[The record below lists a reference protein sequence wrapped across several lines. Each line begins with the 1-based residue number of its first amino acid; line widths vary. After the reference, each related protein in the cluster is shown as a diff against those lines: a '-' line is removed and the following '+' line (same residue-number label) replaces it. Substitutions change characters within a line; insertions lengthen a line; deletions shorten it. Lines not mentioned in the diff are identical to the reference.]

1 MHLNQKKRPFISL
14 RYKTILTVLLIVVV
28 TMICFFIYFYRYSCD
43 KAVERYDEQTVI
55 LRDNLVNNISYYVTN
70 CAKSARSIYYNDSV
84 MKLLTNPNSNF
95 VNGETRDSNEIFSY
109 LLSIYASVPSAVQVQ
124 LSAYRLERSFL
135 LTTYDLAHYLRIVPG
150 LSYEQEYPQSV
161 RPSIDGSIRI
171 QNSHR
176 MTSYDHFVSN
186 VASRNQYVFTVQ
198 IPLYILPNADNMVGM
213 LSVDISTRYI
223 ENSCSFGS
231 SSETEVYITT
241 QDGAII
247 YAPNEARIGETL
259 DEPWVREDISSTEN
273 DIYTRAGMEVST
285 RAFGSSYY
293 TWRIYV
299 VSPMSAITRD
309 ALNSQIALMALFLLA
324 LLLIAM
330 ALFGEMLCV
339 VSPLNRMTLFFNQN
353 RNCSQYN
360 LKARLADQ
368 IHYHANDEIGVL
380 IQTIDNM
387 LENIDQHM
395 EREYKMQ
402 LATRNSE
409 LRALQAQI
417 NPHFIYNTLQ
427 FIAGRIL
434 ENGDVESYNTI
445 ASFGQMLHYA
455 MNMDESI
462 TSVGQEV
469 DYVRRYLELQALR
482 NDHRLNFAIEAAPG
496 TMELM
501 IPKMTLQPMAENAII
516 HGMLFDKTDSRIV
529 IRLEKGSEFF
539 SLTFVNNGERADEEK
554 MRVQMERA
562 RGFREKYAQ
571 ISRDAGS
578 FAQLLQN
585 VQIDEDVRGQDG
597 SSHHIGLGNV
607 YVRFLLQYDGQ
618 CELNMRINERQETE
632 VSLRVPLSCMHA
644 GLHKDGGVSFEDSDC

>member
-1 MHLNQKKRPFISL
+1 MNRFHRKRPFVSL
-14 RYKTILTVLLIVVV
+14 RYKTILTVMLIVVV
-28 TMICFFIYFYRYSCD
+28 AMICFFTYFYSYSCD
-43 KAVERYDEQTVI
+43 KARERYHEQTII
-55 LRDNLVNNISYYVTN
+55 LRDNLANNISYYVTN
-70 CAKSARSIYYNDSV
+70 CAKAARSIYYNDSV
-84 MKLLTNPNSNF
+84 IKLLTNPNSNF
-95 VNGETRDSNEIFSY
+95 INGETRDSNEIFSY

-135 LTTYDLAHYLRIVPG
+135 LTTYDLAHYLRITPN

-176 MTSYDHFVSN
+176 MTSYSHFVSN

-198 IPLYILPNADNMVGM
+198 IPLYILPNADSMIGM

-223 ENSCSFGS
+223 ENSCSFGTD
-231 SSETEVYITT
+231 SETEVYIVT
-241 QDGAII
+241 QDGTII
-247 YAPNEARIGETL
+247 YAPDESRIGETL
-259 DEPWVREDISSTEN
+259 NTAWMRQDTLPNESDT
-273 DIYTRAGMEVST
+273 YTRAGMEVSA

-293 TWRIYV
+293 AWRIYIV
-299 VSPMSAITRD
+299 TPISAITRD
-309 ALNSQIALMALFLLA
+309 ALNSQVALMVLFLLV
-324 LLLIAM
+324 LLLIAI
-330 ALFGEMLCV
+330 ALFGEMLRV

-353 RNCSQYN
+353 QNYEQYN
-360 LKARLADQ
+360 LNARLADH

-380 IQTIDNM
+380 IQTIDSM
-387 LENIDQHM
+387 LESIDQHM

-434 ENGDVESYNTI
+434 ENGDVDSYNTI

-462 TSVGQEV
+462 TSVEREV

-482 NDHRLNFAIEAAPG
+482 NDHRLNFSIKADPG

-516 HGMLFDKTDSRIV
+516 HGMLFDKTDSRIE
-529 IRLEKGSEFF
+529 IRLEKDREFF
-539 SLTFVNNGERADEEK
+539 SMTFVNNGERADEEK
-554 MRVQMERA
+554 MRIQMERA
-562 RGFREKYAQ
+562 RGFRKKYAQ

-585 VQIDEDVRGQDG
+585 VQIDESVRGQDG

-618 CELNMRINERQETE
+618 CELSMQINKQQETE
-632 VSLRVPLSCMHA
+632 VSLRVPLSYMHTE
-644 GLHKDGGVSFEDSDC
+644 LPKDA

>member
-1 MHLNQKKRPFISL
+1 MNRFHRKRPFVSL
-14 RYKTILTVLLIVVV
+14 RYKTILTVMLIVVV
-28 TMICFFIYFYRYSCD
+28 AMICFFTYFYSYSCD
-43 KAVERYDEQTVI
+43 KARERYHEQTII
-55 LRDNLVNNISYYVTN
+55 LRDNLANNISYYVTN
-70 CAKSARSIYYNDSV
+70 CAKAARSIYYNDSV
-84 MKLLTNPNSNF
+84 IKLLTNPSSNF
-95 VNGETRDSNEIFSY
+95 INGETRDSNEIFSY

-135 LTTYDLAHYLRIVPG
+135 LTTYDLAHYLRITPN

-176 MTSYDHFVSN
+176 MTSYSHFVSN

-198 IPLYILPNADNMVGM
+198 IPLYILPNADSMIGM

-223 ENSCSFGS
+223 ENSCSFGTD
-231 SSETEVYITT
+231 SETEVYIVT
-241 QDGAII
+241 QDGTII
-247 YAPNEARIGETL
+247 YAPDESRIGETL
-259 DEPWVREDISSTEN
+259 NTAWMREGALPDESDT
-273 DIYTRAGMEVST
+273 YTRAGMEVST

-293 TWRIYV
+293 AWRIYIV
-299 VSPMSAITRD
+299 TPISAITRD
-309 ALNSQIALMALFLLA
+309 ALNSQVALMVLFLLV
-324 LLLIAM
+324 LLLIAI
-330 ALFGEMLCV
+330 ALFGEMLRV

-353 RNCSQYN
+353 QNYEQYN
-360 LKARLADQ
+360 LNARLADH

-380 IQTIDNM
+380 IQTIDSM
-387 LENIDQHM
+387 LESIDQHM

-434 ENGDVESYNTI
+434 ENGDVDSYNTI

-462 TSVGQEV
+462 TSVEREV

-482 NDHRLNFAIEAAPG
+482 NDHRLNFSIKADPG

-516 HGMLFDKTDSRIV
+516 HGMLFDKTDSRIE
-529 IRLEKGSEFF
+529 IRLEKDREFF
-539 SLTFVNNGERADEEK
+539 SMTFVNNGERADEEK
-554 MRVQMERA
+554 MRIQMERA
-562 RGFREKYAQ
+562 RGFRKKYAQ

-585 VQIDEDVRGQDG
+585 VQIDESVRGQDG

-618 CELNMRINERQETE
+618 CELSMQINKQQETE
-632 VSLRVPLSCMHA
+632 VSLRVPLSYMHTE
-644 GLHKDGGVSFEDSDC
+644 LPKDA